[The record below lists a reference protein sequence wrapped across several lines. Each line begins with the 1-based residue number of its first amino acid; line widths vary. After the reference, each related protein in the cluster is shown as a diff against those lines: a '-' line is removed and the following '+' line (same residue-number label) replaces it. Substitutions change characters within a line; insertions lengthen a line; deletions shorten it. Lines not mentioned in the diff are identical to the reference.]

1 MSRTVMMSGS
11 RRSDIQQGWSP
22 PWKRSC
28 PHSRE
33 IGLPMES
40 EDFNSDK
47 VTVRLWELS
56 PEAEKA
62 VTARLIEMAIETM
75 TNPPPEP
82 IKRVDA
88 DDALL
93 KFRIRQDFKE
103 RLAARINKPGFN
115 IAIY

>member
-1 MSRTVMMSGS
+1 MATE
-11 RRSDIQQGWSP
+11 P
-22 PWKRSC
+22 
-28 PHSRE
+28 
-33 IGLPMES
+33 

-62 VTARLIEMAIETM
+62 VTERLIARVIETL

-82 IKRVDA
+82 IKRVDV

-93 KFRIRQDFKE
+93 KFRIRQDLKE
-103 RLAARINKPGFN
+103 RLAAQMNKPGFN
-115 IAIY
+115 ITIT